1 MIKAKK
7 LFKKSIVMLFALFSL
22 ITALAIPSFAY
33 SEDSKGNLVSD
44 NLINYQEINSNKYT
58 DLGNNSFR
66 LNWGGAVSTITL
78 PYSSFEANTQYSL
91 TITKISGANYWAYQ
105 FYWNYTDNTSAKFT
119 NNQGVGNGTYSY
131 TSASNKT
138 LSSITIVLN
147 YEADFKDLMLNKGQ
161 SKSYE
166 PYGYTYYS
174 QENYNDALNNDYGI
188 FRLCSSIDLTL
199 TYTDGSNRVNTYSWD
214 NILDLITDKHY
225 IKCSNGVFSYNNS
238 SLSMDLLGGSSN
250 ATAKWQF
257 NFNGTYPQIKQ
268 FPTFIASGYDLR
280 YQIVDA
286 QGSLFAYD
294 NITNDAVVDL
304 TQYNLKQI
312 GYIQLYTG
320 AVAIAVN
327 FTSLYFAND
336 YNVAYT
342 NGYNDGYEV
351 GQNEGQENG
360 MDLGYQE
367 GFRDGKI
374 EGYDNGYNEALGEDI
389 SSRGFWGLLNSIMS
403 YPVNMIKSVFN
414 FEFMGINIAGLIT
427 FIVSIV
433 IVIFIVHRFKK

>member
-1 MIKAKK
+1 
-7 LFKKSIVMLFALFSL
+7 MLFAFFSI

-44 NLINYQEINSNKYT
+44 NLINYQDINSSKFT
-58 DLGNNSFR
+58 DLGDNAFTLSWR
-66 LNWGGAVSTITL
+66 GEVTTITL
-78 PYSSFEANTQYSL
+78 PYSSFKTNTQYSITL
-91 TITKISGANYWAYQ
+91 TSVSGAKYWAYNIH
-105 FYWNYTDNTSAKFT
+105 WNYTDNTSERLT
-119 NNQGVGNGTYSY
+119 NNQGLNYGTYSY

-138 LSSITIVLN
+138 LASITWVCN
-147 YEADFKDLMLNKGQ
+147 FEANFKDLMLNEGTPKTF
-161 SKSYE
+161 E

-174 QENYNDALNNDYGI
+174 QENYKDALNNDYGI
-188 FRLCSSIDLTL
+188 FRLCSSIYLTL
-199 TYTDGSNRVNTYSWD
+199 TYIDGSNRVNTYSWD

-250 ATAKWQF
+250 ATAMWQF

-280 YQIVDA
+280 YQIIDT

-294 NITNDAVVDL
+294 NITNDAIVDL
-304 TQYNLKQI
+304 TQYNSKQI

-342 NGYNDGYEV
+342 NGYNAGYEV

-367 GFRDGKI
+367 GYRDGKI